1 MNGSVQIKGHRNKA
15 FQKTSEP
22 VLTLTLT
29 VDTVSFHDC
38 TVQIR
43 SSSDCHDKYLQFQ
56 SLDICSTHFSLSQ
69 ATRTVSCHGD
79 RMLCDVLLDQSV
91 LPGVGNII
99 KNEALFDS
107 GLQPSLKVLQ
117 LKEEHVKHLVKMTR
131 DFSMLFYKCR
141 KEGRALS
148 RHCKVYNRQWCG
160 QCQGRIT
167 VCRMGENGRMTYFC
181 EGCQTRDP
189 ETIINNRRILPTKNS
204 LIGWVTTGGH
214 SRTDDQEWTCS
225 VCTLI
230 NKGKAGMC
238 SACGSPK
245 PLPSTGR
252 LSDTEWTCSLCTLVN
267 DGDTKV
273 CLVCKGPR
281 SEPENSREQ
290 LQRVIAT
297 SNGDSVH
304 SSLPSVP
311 DGTPSPCNGQ
321 VSRKREL
328 PCSSGV
334 IVTQPTIPASGKL
347 ARLESAPLTSPSGTR
362 VPSAAIGFNSDAA
375 GNRLERPQHEITFH
389 SNGSK
394 VARATDGSNTVVCCK
409 QHNKVCV
416 ERTARKKGDNYGR
429 PFFCCSMPRG
439 KQCQFFQWADDN
451 FPLCNHGKRCVKRT
465 VLKQGANNGKDF
477 YTCRL
482 ERGKQCPFFQWV

>member
-99 KNEALFDS
+99 KNE
-107 GLQPSLKVLQ
+107 VLQ

>member
-1 MNGSVQIKGHRNKA
+1 MVEGPGCKLKGERLARLKGQHVVQTQWGRNRPKRPNTYQNGRQRLPQKLLLFAHVTFASQIRKSAETTGISPVVRDASKGSGVEQEDTTSEKSDHLVGLPLSNVETLGKELFVYFGETCLRVHFGMNGSVQIKGQKNKG

-29 VDTVSFHDC
+29 VDSVSFHDC

-43 SSSDCHDKYLQFQ
+43 STSNCHEKYVQFQ
-56 SLDICSTHFSLSQ
+56 HLDICSSHFSLSQ

-79 RMLCDVLLDQSV
+79 RMLCDVLLDQTV

-148 RHCKVYNRQWCG
+148 RHCKVYNKQCCG

-181 EGCQTRDP
+181 ERCQTRDP
-189 ETIINNRRILPTKNS
+189 ETIINNK
-204 LIGWVTTGGH
+204 
-214 SRTDDQEWTCS
+214 
-225 VCTLI
+225 
-230 NKGKAGMC
+230 
-238 SACGSPK
+238 
-245 PLPSTGR
+245 
-252 LSDTEWTCSLCTLVN
+252 
-267 DGDTKV
+267 
-273 CLVCKGPR
+273 
-281 SEPENSREQ
+281 
-290 LQRVIAT
+290 
-297 SNGDSVH
+297 
-304 SSLPSVP
+304 
-311 DGTPSPCNGQ
+311 
-321 VSRKREL
+321 
-328 PCSSGV
+328 
-334 IVTQPTIPASGKL
+334 
-347 ARLESAPLTSPSGTR
+347 
-362 VPSAAIGFNSDAA
+362 
-375 GNRLERPQHEITFH
+375 

-394 VARATDGSNTVVCCK
+394 VAQGTGRSNTVVCCK
-409 QHNKVCV
+409 LHNKVCV
-416 ERTARKKGDNYGR
+416 ERTVRKKGDNYGR

-439 KQCQFFQWADDN
+439 KQCKFFQWADDN
-451 FPLCNHGKRCVKRT
+451 FPLCNHGERCVKRT
-465 VLKQGANNGKDF
+465 VLKQGANNGREF

-482 ERGKQCPFFQWV
+482 ERGKQCGFFQWV

>member
-99 KNEALFDS
+99 KNE
-107 GLQPSLKVLQ
+107 VLQ

-131 DFSMLFYKCR
+131 DFSMLFYKLNSVSKTVPFLQCR